1 MVGSKW
7 GLLGPETLVSE
18 RRTRT
23 LGLGAA
29 VRKFNDLAVP
39 GLGGVWFGKQ
49 LFLAIL
55 GVAVA
60 EQARNEGRRIQNIET
75 ANAIEALA
83 CWLALNSNGWKP
95 DSRLHGATKM
105 RGKTDLSFA
114 TVRKSGFYVTQPMRM
129 ATVQPLLALGLV
141 EASSERFN
149 AFRCSLRRIELNQY
163 RSLPGR
169 AFIDAVC
176 TDYNPH
182 KRSVLNHLIGWTKG
196 AHNDVQSSEPLQK
209 ALSPL
214 VPLSLNAREFLR
226 ERLVQGTGDE
236 VQRRRAALAWVDDLR
251 RTSQPTITWE
261 DKPPNLEEAHW
272 RDLHA
277 GALFFK
283 ARDAVIGVLDRLE
296 AHIANQIEQRF
307 SLDDLVPGSIA
318 GEMESLRRQAQ
329 AFLDKRHDPSPGEL
343 ARVFCRE
350 CVDSSDANLI
360 ANLVRRDDRVL
371 RLRGRAVL
379 PGAAFRGDQTQHPNA
394 AHAGDE
400 EDAEADDPHTIAW
413 PAGISDRLRKL
424 FLLNLDLHG
433 KLDEWLRRSAA
444 KTGDSQ

>member
-1 MVGSKW
+1 MTGPIW
-7 GLLGPETLVSE
+7 GLLGPATLSSE

-29 VRKFNDLAVP
+29 VRTFNDLAVP

-95 DSRLHGATKM
+95 DPRLRGATKL

-114 TVRKSGFYVTQPMRM
+114 AVRKSGFYVTQPMRM

-149 AFRCSLRRIELNQY
+149 AFRCASHGLEFFDTACSNYPCYYSKSILE
-163 RSLPGR
+163 
-169 AFIDAVC
+169 
-176 TDYNPH
+176 
-182 KRSVLNHLIGWTKG
+182 HLAGWAKG
-196 AHNDVQSSEPLQK
+196 EHNNIKSSNNLQK

-214 VPLSLNAREFLR
+214 VPLSQSAGEFLR
-226 ERLVQGTGDE
+226 ERLVQGVGDDG
-236 VQRRRAALAWVDDLR
+236 QRRRAALAWVDDLR
-251 RTSQPTITWE
+251 RTSQPTLTWE
-261 DKPPNLEEAHW
+261 DKPANLEDAHW
-272 RDLHA
+272 CDLHA
-277 GALFFK
+277 GALFFT

-296 AHIANQIEQRF
+296 AHIANQSEQRF
-307 SLDDLVPGSIA
+307 SLDDPVPRPIA
-318 GEMESLRRQAQ
+318 DEMESLRRQAQ

-343 ARVFCRE
+343 ARTFCRE
-350 CVDSSDANLI
+350 CIDSSDANLI

-371 RLRGRAVL
+371 RLRGRAIL

-394 AHAGDE
+394 ARAPDE
-400 EDAEADDPHTIAW
+400 EGAEADDPHTIAW
-413 PAGISDRLRKL
+413 PAGISYRLRNL

-433 KLDEWLRRSAA
+433 KLDEWLRRSTAN
-444 KTGDSQ
+444 TGDSQ

>member
-1 MVGSKW
+1 MTGLIW

-29 VRKFNDLAVP
+29 VRTFNDLAVP

-49 LFLAIL
+49 LFLATL
-55 GVAVA
+55 GVVIA

-95 DSRLHGATKM
+95 DPRLRGATKM

-149 AFRCSLRRIELNQY
+149 AFRCSL
-163 RSLPGR
+163 PGR
-169 AFIDAVC
+169 AFVDAAC
-176 TDYNPH
+176 SGFNPCYYS
-182 KRSVLNHLIGWTKG
+182 KSIVEHLAGWAKDE
-196 AHNDVQSSEPLQK
+196 HNNVKSSNKLQE

-214 VPLSLNAREFLR
+214 VPLSRSAREFLR
-226 ERLVQGTGDE
+226 ERLVQGAGDE
-236 VQRRRAALAWVDDLR
+236 GQRRRAALAWVDDLR
-251 RTSQPTITWE
+251 RTSQPTITWG
-261 DKPPNLEEAHW
+261 DKPANLEDGHW
-272 RDLHA
+272 RDLHV
-277 GALFFK
+277 GALFFTV
-283 ARDAVIGVLDRLE
+283 RDAVIGVLDRLE
-296 AHIANQIEQRF
+296 AHIANQSEQRF
-307 SLDDLVPGSIA
+307 SLDDPVPGPIA
-318 GEMESLRRQAQ
+318 DEMESLRRQAQ
-329 AFLDKRHDPSPGEL
+329 AFLDQGHDPSPGEL
-343 ARVFCRE
+343 ARAFCRE

-379 PGAAFRGDQTQHPNA
+379 PGAAFRGDQTQRPDA
-394 AHAGDE
+394 ARAPDE
-400 EDAEADDPHTIAW
+400 EGAEAGDPHTIAW
-413 PAGISDRLRKL
+413 PAGISYRLHNL

-444 KTGDSQ
+444 NTGDSQ

>member
-1 MVGSKW
+1 MVGPIW

-23 LGLGAA
+23 LGVGAA
-29 VRKFNDLAVP
+29 VRTFNDLAVP

-49 LFLAIL
+49 LFLATL

-95 DSRLHGATKM
+95 DPRLRGATKM

-114 TVRKSGFYVTQPMRM
+114 TMRKSGFYVTQPMRM
-129 ATVQPLLALGLV
+129 VTVQPLPALGLV

-149 AFRCSLRRIELNQY
+149 AFRCAS
-163 RSLPGR
+163 PGR
-169 AFIDAVC
+169 EFVDAAC
-176 TDYNPH
+176 SDFNPCYYS
-182 KRSVLNHLIGWTKG
+182 KSILEYLAGWAKDE
-196 AHNDVQSSEPLQK
+196 HNNVKSSNKLQE

-214 VPLSLNAREFLR
+214 VPLSLRTREFLR
-226 ERLVQGTGDE
+226 ERLMQGAGDE
-236 VQRRRAALAWVDDLR
+236 GQRRRAALAWVDALR
-251 RTSQPTITWE
+251 RTSQPSITWE
-261 DKPPNLEEAHW
+261 DKHKPANLEDAHW
-272 RDLHA
+272 RDLRV
-277 GALFFK
+277 GALFFT

-296 AHIANQIEQRF
+296 AHIANQSEQRF
-307 SLDDLVPGSIA
+307 SLDDPVPGPIA
-318 GEMESLRRQAQ
+318 DEMESLRRQAQ
-329 AFLDKRHDPSPGEL
+329 AFLDQGHDPSPGEL
-343 ARVFCRE
+343 ARTFCRE
-350 CVDSSDANLI
+350 CVDISDANLI

-379 PGAAFRGDQTQHPNA
+379 PGAAFRGDQTQRPDSA
-394 AHAGDE
+394 RAGDE

-424 FLLNLDLHG
+424 FLLNLDLHE
-433 KLDEWLRRSAA
+433 KLDEWLHRSAA
-444 KTGDSQ
+444 NTGDSQ

>member
-1 MVGSKW
+1 MVGSIW

-29 VRKFNDLAVP
+29 VRTFNDLAVP

-105 RGKTDLSFA
+105 RGKTDFSFA
-114 TVRKSGFYVTQPMRM
+114 AVRKSGFYVTQPMRM
-129 ATVQPLLALGLV
+129 VTVQPLPALGLV

-149 AFRCSLRRIELNQY
+149 AFRCAS
-163 RSLPGR
+163 PGR
-169 AFIDAVC
+169 EFVDAAC
-176 TDYNPH
+176 SGFNPCYYS
-182 KRSVLNHLIGWTKG
+182 KSILEYLAGWAKDE
-196 AHNDVQSSEPLQK
+196 HNNVKSSNKLQE

-214 VPLSLNAREFLR
+214 VPLSRRAREFLR
-226 ERLVQGTGDE
+226 ERLVQGAGDE
-236 VQRRRAALAWVDDLR
+236 GQRRRAALAWVDALR

-296 AHIANQIEQRF
+296 AHIANQSEQRF
-307 SLDDLVPGSIA
+307 SLDDPVPGSIA

-343 ARVFCRE
+343 ARIFCRE

-413 PAGISDRLRKL
+413 PAGISYRLHNL
-424 FLLNLDLHG
+424 FRLNLDLHG
-433 KLDEWLRRSAA
+433 KLDEWLHRSAA
-444 KTGDSQ
+444 NTGDSQ

>member
-1 MVGSKW
+1 MVRSIW

-29 VRKFNDLAVP
+29 VRTFNDLAVP
-39 GLGGVWFGKQ
+39 GLGGVWLGKQ

-83 CWLALNSNGWKP
+83 CWLALNSNGWNP
-95 DSRLHGATKM
+95 DPRLRGATKM

-114 TVRKSGFYVTQPMRM
+114 TMRKSGFYVTQPMRM
-129 ATVQPLLALGLV
+129 ATVQPLPALGLV

-149 AFRCSLRRIELNQY
+149 AFRCAS
-163 RSLPGR
+163 PGR
-169 AFIDAVC
+169 EFVDAAC
-176 TDYNPH
+176 SDFNPCYYS
-182 KRSVLNHLIGWTKG
+182 KSILEYLAGWAKDE
-196 AHNDVQSSEPLQK
+196 HNNVKSSNKLQE

-214 VPLSLNAREFLR
+214 VPLSRSAREFLR
-226 ERLVQGTGDE
+226 ERLVQGAGDE
-236 VQRRRAALAWVDDLR
+236 GQRRRAALAWVDDLH

-261 DKPPNLEEAHW
+261 DKPPNLEDAHW

-277 GALFFK
+277 GALFFT

-296 AHIANQIEQRF
+296 AHIANQSEQRF
-307 SLDDLVPGSIA
+307 SLDDSVPGPIA
-318 GEMESLRRQAQ
+318 DEMESLRRQAQ

-343 ARVFCRE
+343 GRAFCRE

-379 PGAAFRGDQTQHPNA
+379 PGAAFRGDQTQRPNA
-394 AHAGDE
+394 ARAGDE

-433 KLDEWLRRSAA
+433 KLNEWLRPSAA
-444 KTGDSQ
+444 NTGDSQ